1 MKKLISLLSMVFVIS
16 LFLAGCGPSS
26 VVVRTQP
33 PPPLYV
39 RPMAPAGNFVW
50 VDGEWIRQGRGYVY
64 RHGYWAAPRRR
75 YHQYITGHW
84 QEKRQGWYWVPGHW
98 N

>member
-1 MKKLISLLSMVFVIS
+1 MKKPISISILFTILI
-16 LFLAGCGPSS
+16 FLTGCGPSS

-33 PPPLYV
+33 PPPVYV
-39 RPMAPAGNFVW
+39 RPVPPGGNYVW
-50 VDGEWIRQGRGYVY
+50 VDGEWIRHG
-64 RHGYWAAPRRR
+64 HGYRQGYRAAPRPG

-84 QEKRQGWYWVPGHW
+84 RQNRHGWYWVPGHW